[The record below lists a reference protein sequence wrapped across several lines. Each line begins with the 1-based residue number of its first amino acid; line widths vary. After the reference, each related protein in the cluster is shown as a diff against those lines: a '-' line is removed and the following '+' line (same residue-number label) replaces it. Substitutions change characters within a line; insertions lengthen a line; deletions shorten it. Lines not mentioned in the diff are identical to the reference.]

1 MGLATAPRT
10 HVTNSVLHCT
20 ATSPET
26 LKKWDETKIRR
37 CSLQEVLMN
46 KRQCELQKVTETPRP
61 SVRRVPSYTYITLH
75 YIALHLIPLHSI
87 TLHSIPLH
95 SIPFHYITYIHM
107 YIYIYTVND
116 TVYKYTFKKNWESNV
131 AVEHPLQRDR
141 CFSMGKYGKI
151 IHKWWEFPA
160 IPAGIVPYLSS
171 GPPSGGVS
179 LSLAKREAS
188 CG

>member
-1 MGLATAPRT
+1 
-10 HVTNSVLHCT
+10 
-20 ATSPET
+20 
-26 LKKWDETKIRR
+26 
-37 CSLQEVLMN
+37 
-46 KRQCELQKVTETPRP
+46 
-61 SVRRVPSYTYITLH
+61 
-75 YIALHLIPLHSI
+75 
-87 TLHSIPLH
+87 
-95 SIPFHYITYIHM
+95 M